1 MNTAGI
7 AESYTARGFETHTVI
22 STNGG
27 YAVAFTDRREA
38 WAAVRTIAVDFAS
51 DPEAPTPSFTFAPF
65 GDIYTI
71 TVKLGTEETKR

>member
-1 MNTAGI
+1 MIAGI

-27 YAVAFTDRREA
+27 YAVAFTDRAEA
-38 WAAVRTIAVDFAS
+38 WAAVRTVANDFEA
-51 DPEAPTPSFTFAPF
+51 DPEAPTPSFTFEPF

-71 TVKLGTEETKR
+71 TIKLGHDDA